1 MRNDIKSSNTLAAH
15 IAAISYAHTV
25 DHSSLGA
32 GIKAGASVDH
42 ANASSVSFL
51 ISAGTFGA
59 SATLNAKLQ
68 YSDNGTT
75 WTDYPANDPAGN
87 DAAITAMTAAGSAQ
101 LNVVVPRGR
110 YSRVLAT
117 VGVAAVV
124 FGVTSV
130 AGPNRHIEP

>member
-1 MRNDIKSSNTLAAH
+1 MKHDIKSSNVLAEH
-15 IAAISYAHTV
+15 IAAISYTHTG

-32 GIKAGASVDH
+32 GIKAGTSVDH
-42 ANASSVSFL
+42 ADASTASFL
-51 ISAGTFGA
+51 LTAGTFGA

-68 YSDNGTT
+68 HSDDGTT
-75 WTDYPANDPAGN
+75 WSDYPAADPAGN

-101 LNVVVPRGR
+101 LNVVVPRAR

-124 FGVTSV
+124 FGVVSV
-130 AGPNRHIEP
+130 AGPLRHVAP